1 MGKKEKTYKI
11 KVPVYSSELF
21 ENTKGFFEGHSYEDM
36 INYLDRKLEEYTR
49 SKPKLSRKRRNK
61 IKEIEVQNIEQHNCE
76 IGNIP
81 ARLFKITAYNTNLL
95 DGYVETKERINLTK
109 KDKVGSETNFMLLY
123 PTIFG
128 INSNE
133 YQYQWKILLY
143 EDPTKDNNEL
153 ASICKLVLDKVF
165 NIKVVNIKLERVLKK
180 LKDRKIISE
189 LKMEFK
195 SQTYDENEIDTD
207 LKQYLV
213 SASLKQIKNEKF
225 QNVPFNEVEKLIN
238 DKEYE
243 KDYQK
248 RILKFI
254 LNKKEIKLTSEYVE
268 AKEAIQ
274 ETVEEIFNSGVV
286 IGEAETEKL
295 FNIEFII
302 DKLTPVLQEYLSEN
316 E

>member
-21 ENTKGFFEGHSYEDM
+21 ENTKGLFEGHSYEDM
-36 INYLDRKLEEYTR
+36 INYLDRKVEEHTR
-49 SKPKLSRKRRNK
+49 LKPKLSRKRRNK
-61 IKEIEVQNIEQHNCE
+61 IKEIEVQDIEQHNCE
-76 IGNIP
+76 IGKIP

-95 DGYVETKERINLTK
+95 DGYVETKEKINLTK

-128 INSNE
+128 IDANQ

-143 EDPTKDNNEL
+143 EDPTKDNKEL

-165 NIKVVNIKLERVLKK
+165 NIKVANIKLERVLKK
-180 LKDRKIISE
+180 LRERKIISE

-225 QNVPFNEVEKLIN
+225 QNVPFDEVEKLIN

-254 LNKKEIKLTSEYVE
+254 LNKKEIKLTNEYVE
-268 AKEAIQ
+268 AKAAIQ
-274 ETVEEIFNSGVV
+274 ETVEEIFNSDVV

-295 FNIEFII
+295 FNINF
-302 DKLTPVLQEYLSEN
+302 
-316 E
+316 